1 MFVMQDRL
9 VSLSEQQITRYLE
22 LVDRRTYILLHSG
35 VDWKPEYEQEMKAID
50 EEIAPL
56 RRAIDAAR
64 IARSLVSGTQT
75 QKK

>member
-1 MFVMQDRL
+1 MFMMQDRL

-35 VDWKPEYEQEMKAID
+35 IDWKPEYAQEMKAID

-56 RRAIDAAR
+56 RKAIDSAR
-64 IARSLVSGTQT
+64 TARRLVSGI
-75 QKK
+75 

>member
-1 MFVMQDRL
+1 MFMMQDRL

-35 VDWKPEYEQEMKAID
+35 VDWKPEYAQEMKSID

-56 RRAIDAAR
+56 RQAIDAAR
-64 IARSLVSGTQT
+64 TARRLVSGI
-75 QKK
+75 

>member
-64 IARSLVSGTQT
+64 TARSLVSGTQT

>member
-1 MFVMQDRL
+1 MFMMQDRL

-64 IARSLVSGTQT
+64 TARSLVSGTQT

>member
-1 MFVMQDRL
+1 MFMMQDRL

-35 VDWKPEYEQEMKAID
+35 VDWKPEYAQEMKAID

-56 RRAIDAAR
+56 RQAIDAAR
-64 IARSLVSGTQT
+64 TARRLVSGI
-75 QKK
+75 

>member
-64 IARSLVSGTQT
+64 TARSLVSGTQA
-75 QKK
+75 QR

>member
-1 MFVMQDRL
+1 MFMMQDRL

-35 VDWKPEYEQEMKAID
+35 VDWKPEYKQEMQEID
-50 EEIAPL
+50 KEIAPL

-64 IARSLVSGTQT
+64 ASRALVSGTQT